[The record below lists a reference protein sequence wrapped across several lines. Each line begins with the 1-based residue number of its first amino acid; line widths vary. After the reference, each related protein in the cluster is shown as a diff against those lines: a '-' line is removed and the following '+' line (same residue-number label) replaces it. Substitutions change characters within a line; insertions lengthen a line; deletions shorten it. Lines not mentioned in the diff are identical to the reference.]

1 MGDAVSEGEAI
12 RMSHGINISKNGDG
26 VLDDISDLLD
36 IESELE
42 GELCGQPETSET
54 LKMSCYLMTLVT
66 CTH

>member
-1 MGDAVSEGEAI
+1 
-12 RMSHGINISKNGDG
+12 MSHGINISKNGGG
-26 VLDDISDLLD
+26 VLDDVSDLLD